1 WRGDVHAFVHVL
13 SLSEGWAYCL
23 DLPQPMGI
31 GPASAHALALS
42 PDGARLYVADRSSGK
57 VVVADTTQLAVR
69 AMVDVGADPR
79 ADETPAAAQVGQL
92 GTLFLSSASG
102 LLVLEPRT
110 PAVLRRLPV

>member
-1 WRGDVHAFVHVL
+1 
-13 SLSEGWAYCL
+13 
-23 DLPQPMGI
+23 M
-31 GPASAHALALS
+31 
-42 PDGARLYVADRSSGK
+42 
-57 VVVADTTQLAVR
+57 AVR

-110 PAVLRRLPV
+110 LAVLRRLPVPGRPTGLGVSVDGQRIFLSTADQLFALEIVLSLLDLLDLLHP